1 MFLTVKLAKN
11 YILGTF
17 CLIGKNKPNFKG
29 FFHAKS
35 KVGLSLVT
43 AKGDQQKNAYKNIA
57 FQGLPFCG
65 HDDSNENFIQLM
77 LLRGV
82 GCPMIEAWMK

>member
-1 MFLTVKLAKN
+1 MFWTVKVAKN

-17 CLIGKNKPNFKG
+17 CLTGKNKSNFKG

-35 KVGLSLVT
+35 KVGLS
-43 AKGDQQKNAYKNIA
+43 AKGDQHKNAYKNIA
-57 FQGLPFCG
+57 FPGLPFCG

-82 GCPMIEAWMK
+82 GCPMVEAWMK